1 MTEVKVKQGYLKGV
15 EKDGYTVFMGVPYA
29 APPVGALRFC
39 APEECA
45 PWEGV
50 YHADRF
56 GKTCWQEREEEGS
69 FYDVEFYRNADYLTD
84 FDEDCLYLN
93 IWVPGN
99 EGVLE
104 KSVSAKDIPAGS
116 FSAKKLPVALWIH
129 GGAFSH
135 GFGHEMEFDG
145 AEYAKRGVI
154 LVTINY
160 RVGVFGYLAH
170 EWLSRESSYGI
181 SGNYGMLDQI
191 AALKWVRENI
201 GAFGGDAGNITIFGQ
216 SAGAISVQ

>member
-1 MTEVKVKQGYLKGV
+1 
-15 EKDGYTVFMGVPYA
+15 MGVPYA
-29 APPVGALRFC
+29 VPPVGALRFC

-56 GKTCWQEREEEGS
+56 GKTCWQEREEKGS

-104 KSVSAKDIPAGS
+104 KSVSAKDIPRREFFLRKSFRWRSGFTEGS
-116 FSAKKLPVALWIH
+116 LTVVSGMKWNLRARSMQK
-129 GGAFSH
+129 GS
-135 GFGHEMEFDG
+135 
-145 AEYAKRGVI
+145 
-154 LVTINY
+154 N
-160 RVGVFGYLAH
+160 
-170 EWLSRESSYGI
+170 
-181 SGNYGMLDQI
+181 SGN
-191 AALKWVRENI
+191 N
-201 GAFGGDAGNITIFGQ
+201 
-216 SAGAISVQ
+216 